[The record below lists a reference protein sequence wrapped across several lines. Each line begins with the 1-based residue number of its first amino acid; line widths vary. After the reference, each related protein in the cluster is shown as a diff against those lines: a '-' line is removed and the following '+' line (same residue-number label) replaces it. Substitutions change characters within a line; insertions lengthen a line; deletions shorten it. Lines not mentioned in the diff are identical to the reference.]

1 MAGNGNFG
9 YDKVIQFTNSGI
21 QFRIRFHNIKLSNR
35 KLCRTNTE
43 RMLMKSKVGFVDT
56 EDKDQKEPIM
66 GRIED
71 QSNGAWAF

>member
-1 MAGNGNFG
+1 
-9 YDKVIQFTNSGI
+9 
-21 QFRIRFHNIKLSNR
+21 
-35 KLCRTNTE
+35 
-43 RMLMKSKVGFVDT
+43 MKSKVGFVDT